1 MFLFVCLL
9 QIRRLYMKLE
19 GITCST
25 HAGVTLVEGKT
36 AKHKTATKGKG
47 RRPFCPCLHLER
59 GSMMDDGEKSG

>member
-36 AKHKTATKGKG
+36 AKHKTATKKKEDDLSALVCTWKG
-47 RRPFCPCLHLER
+47 AL
-59 GSMMDDGEKSG
+59 